1 MKQSFVSITVL
12 ESSEGNVLTNGQI
25 YTTKAYL
32 GANDSVMNWTEIP
45 IQEVPEEEKENLIA
59 GAG

>member
-1 MKQSFVSITVL
+1 MKQSFVSITIL
-12 ESSEGNVLTNGQI
+12 EPSEGHILTNGQI

-45 IQEVPEEEKENLIA
+45 IQEVPEEERENI
-59 GAG
+59 

>member
-1 MKQSFVSITVL
+1 MKQSFISIAVL

-32 GANDSVMNWTEIP
+32 GANDSVINWTEIP
-45 IQEVPEEEKENLIA
+45 IQEVPEEEREGLIA

>member
-1 MKQSFVSITVL
+1 MKQSFISIAVL
-12 ESSEGNVLTNGQI
+12 ESSEGHVLTNGQI